1 VFGFALLEKTKRKIK
16 KGRKTMT
23 HLSTEQQEI
32 MEREV
37 NPTVETATALVV
49 KSPETSLQAQEFL
62 KHIKT
67 TAKRVYEKFHPPVE
81 AAHAAWKAAKDL
93 ENFFMTP
100 FEEAERIIKRKVVAF
115 QQEIEQR
122 QREEAARIEAQRAQE
137 ERLRKEELQRQADAA
152 AAKGKAEK
160 AEALRAK
167 AEEYVAPPVF
177 VPPVVSQASGT
188 AFKKTWKAE
197 VTDLPAFLKAVAEG
211 RAPLGVISINES
223 ALNAYAK
230 GVKGTMAVPGL
241 RFFEATSLAVSTK

>member
-1 VFGFALLEKTKRKIK
+1 
-16 KGRKTMT
+16 M
-23 HLSTEQQEI
+23 LSAEQQQIFEK
-32 MEREV
+32 EV
-37 NPTVETATALVV
+37 NPTVHAANALVV
-49 KSPETSLQAQEFL
+49 RTADNSLQAQEIL
-62 KHIKT
+62 KNLKA

-93 ENFFMTP
+93 ENFFMKP
-100 FEEAERIIKRKVVAF
+100 FEEAEGIIKRKVVTF
-115 QQEIEQR
+115 QQEIER
-122 QREEAARIEAQRAQE
+122 NQREEAARIEAQRAQE

-177 VPPVVSQASGT
+177 VPPVVAQASGT

-230 GVKGTMAVPGL
+230 GVKGTMAVQGL
-241 RFFEATSLAVSTK
+241 RVFEATSMAVTTK

>member
-1 VFGFALLEKTKRKIK
+1 MEKAAILQEEINQMA
-16 KGRKTMT
+16 GRAN
-23 HLSTEQQEI
+23 E
-32 MEREV
+32 
-37 NPTVETATALVV
+37 LVV
-49 KSPETSLQAQEFL
+49 KSSDQSLQAQECL
-62 KHIKT
+62 RAIKSRAKKVEDFFAEMKQ
-67 TAKRVYEKFHPPVE
+67 TAYD
-81 AAHAAWKAAKDL
+81 AWKSVVAKEKSFLDPL
-93 ENFFMTP
+93 ST
-100 FEEAERIIKRKVVAF
+100 AESIIKRKVVAF
-115 QQEIEQR
+115 QQEIER
-122 QREEAARIEAQRAQE
+122 KQREEAARIEAQRAQE

-177 VPPVVSQASGT
+177 VPPVVAQASGT

-241 RFFEATSLAVSTK
+241 RFFEATSMAVTTK